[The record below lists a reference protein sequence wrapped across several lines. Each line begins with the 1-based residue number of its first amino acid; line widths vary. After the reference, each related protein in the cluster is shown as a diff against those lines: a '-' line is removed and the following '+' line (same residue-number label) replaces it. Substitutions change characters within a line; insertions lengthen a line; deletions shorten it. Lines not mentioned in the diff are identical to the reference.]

1 MSDDDFKIVEE
12 KDEFKLQSDE
22 SQNDVYALSSE
33 KYDAARDKSSESPTI
48 ASPRNEEKIDVYGI
62 VEPTPAPQEIE
73 GAQSRLDEKEKSSN
87 RNKGKKKSKQKS
99 SDDFDD
105 ESFSLEDI
113 YRRKREERAQR
124 GEDVF
129 AGVEFPPL
137 PARPFLD
144 GIFKP
149 FWDIGFIVRLLA
161 SIGAAYLPIFLAI
174 HFLDY
179 SFAEEVKEMLNRN
192 DGVNALTAFYECVWN
207 DKIVITL
214 LCVFWGVF
222 ATPFVECVFMSTASG
237 VDKIEDW
244 PEYNFVSGLGSFL
257 LFVLYVALAG
267 LPGAILF
274 PLLGLSGPIGGT
286 LSTLCLTPIFVL
298 SRVQNDAPFAVLSK
312 DVLVGVKRLQ
322 KEWLQFWGI
331 SLIVVLACLIIEL
344 FAIWYSVN
352 PESVKPSVQ
361 RVAISALI
369 VSFVVTFGPCLYFRF
384 LGRFAWIM
392 ENDYRKRQEEE
403 DEDVEETKESQETDN
418 NYVD

>member
-1 MSDDDFKIVEE
+1 MNDDDFKIVEE
-12 KDEFKLQSDE
+12 KDEFQSDE

-33 KYDAARDKSSESPTI
+33 KYDASTDKASAPPTI
-48 ASPRNEEKIDVYGI
+48 GRPQDEDKIEVYGI
-62 VEPTPAPQEIE
+62 VEPTPSPLENE
-73 GAQSRLDEKEKSSN
+73 SEQSRLDKKKKSLN
-87 RNKGKKKSKQKS
+87 RNKGKKKSTNQAN
-99 SDDFDD
+99 DDFDD
-105 ESFSLEDI
+105 NFDEESFSLEDV
-113 YRRKREERAQR
+113 YKRKREERARR

-137 PARPFLD
+137 PERPFWD

-149 FWDIGFIVRLLA
+149 FWDIGFIARLLA

-174 HFLDY
+174 HFFDY

-192 DGVNALTAFYECVWN
+192 DGVNALSAFYECVWK

-274 PLLGLSGPIGGT
+274 QLLGLSGPIGGT

-298 SRVQNDAPFAVLSK
+298 SRVQNDAPFAVLSR

-369 VSFVVTFGPCLYFRF
+369 VSFVVTFGPCLYFRY
-384 LGRFAWIM
+384 LGRFAWIL
-392 ENDYRKRQEEE
+392 ENDYRKRQ
-403 DEDVEETKESQETDN
+403 DEQDGVDEETQESEN
-418 NYVD
+418 NGVD